1 MGASTERD
9 QDWRIWKARQCCNI
23 KSLGTVG
30 FGFSRADSQVGGRN
44 SYSMLG
50 EKAFLQAMETGRKFA
65 YQASPSYDRQA
76 FEAATEEE
84 RDGIARSAIHPANVA
99 RACLIAHAKAEA
111 CLAAELDVC
120 GNASSAPFVLRLRKD
135 VEATRVALEEAER
148 VENLLQ
154 ERLSV
159 ATKVRFREQHC
170 SCAHCSRCD
179 LAHPRSIRLLFT
191 TSVSPSSTARPYSQA
206 YYL

>member
-1 MGASTERD
+1 
-9 QDWRIWKARQCCNI
+9 
-23 KSLGTVG
+23 
-30 FGFSRADSQVGGRN
+30 
-44 SYSMLG
+44 
-50 EKAFLQAMETGRKFA
+50 METGRKFA
-65 YQASPSYDRQA
+65 YQASPSYDGQA

-84 RDGIARSAIHPANVA
+84 RDGIAKCAIHPANVA

-120 GNASSAPFVLRLRKD
+120 GNASAPFVLRLRDD
-135 VEATRVALEEAER
+135 VEATRVALEEADR
-148 VENLLQ
+148 VENLRQ

-159 ATKVRFREQHC
+159 AKKVRFREQHC

-191 TSVSPSSTARPYSQA
+191 TSASPSSTAHPYSQA
-206 YYL
+206 YFNDAEEGDARRDKTSVALKVRFRE